1 MGCSESRP
9 KGALA
14 SIDNYHTLS
23 GSFVPATTDDND
35 KALVSPLDMLEQ

>member
-14 SIDNYHTLS
+14 SIDNYHTLN
-23 GSFVPATTDDND
+23 GCFVPATIDND
-35 KALVSPLDMLEQ
+35 MALVSPMDMLE